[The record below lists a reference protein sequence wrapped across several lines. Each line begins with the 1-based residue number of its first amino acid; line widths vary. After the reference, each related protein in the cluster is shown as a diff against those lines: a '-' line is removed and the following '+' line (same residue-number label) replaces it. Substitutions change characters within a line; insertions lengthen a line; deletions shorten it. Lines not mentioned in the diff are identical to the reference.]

1 MRILTALPFL
11 FGLLLALGGAPEVAR
26 AAESLAADA
35 PIPAEVPRGTRLV
48 IGDPIGQKAL
58 ILSGQIDKLP
68 FAVDWANISGGP
80 LTIEA
85 FRAGALDIG
94 SVADIPPI
102 HATWTGVPVKIVAT
116 SFRQD
121 PIAHP
126 LYQLGI
132 APGVKVTTLADLKG
146 KKIAFSPGQAQGILV
161 LRALEKAG
169 LSQQDVELVE
179 MPSPV
184 AGTYGTALGSKLVDV
199 APIGGAPAK
208 HYIES
213 YGRDGAT
220 LLAHGLRDD
229 PGYLYVPAA
238 DLADP
243 AKAAAIRAY
252 VGFWGR
258 ARAWIDAHPQEWAQ
272 GYYVEDQGLSAEDAK
287 YVVDSLG
294 KSDIP
299 GDWTAAIER
308 QQATIALL
316 AKATSQKVLNAA
328 DLFDRRFEHV
338 AAEAFA
344 AEALSAKAE

>member
-1 MRILTALPFL
+1 MRILSVLPL
-11 FGLLLALGGAPEVAR
+11 LLSLLLALGNAK
-26 AAESLAADA
+26 AAETLAADA
-35 PIPAEVPRGTRLV
+35 PIPAAVPHGTRLV
-48 IGDPIGQKAL
+48 IGDPAGQRAL

-68 FAVDWANISGGP
+68 FQVEWANIQGGP

-94 SVADIPPI
+94 AVADIPPI
-102 HATWTGVPVKIVAT
+102 HATWTGVPVKIVAA

-126 LYQLGI
+126 IYQLGI
-132 APGVKVTTLADLKG
+132 APGVTVKTLADLKG
-146 KKIAFSPGQAQGILV
+146 KRIAFSPGQAQGILV
-161 LRALEKAG
+161 LRVLEKAG
-169 LSQQDVELVE
+169 LTQQDVELVE
-179 MPSPV
+179 MPSAV

-208 HYIES
+208 HYVENYS
-213 YGRDGAT
+213 RDGAT
-220 LLAHGLRDD
+220 LIPHGLRDD
-229 PGYLYVPAA
+229 PSYLYVPAA
-238 DLADP
+238 DVADP

-252 VGFWGR
+252 VAAWGR
-258 ARAWIDAHPQEWAQ
+258 AHAWIDAHPQEWAQ
-272 GYYVEDQGLSAEDAK
+272 GYYAGDQGLNAEDAR

-294 KSDIP
+294 KTDIP
-299 GDWTAAIER
+299 GDWTEAIAR

-328 DLFDRRFEHV
+328 DLFDRRFEPV

-344 AEALSAKAE
+344 AETAAKAE